1 MKRIICTFLAV
12 FLLVLG
18 CAGCQPTGGN
28 DPTPEPTPTPT
39 PIPDDP
45 SPDDESTVKKPEQL
59 LAAMTLEEKIGQLF
73 IIRPE
78 SLDSTLTPEQVH
90 STRDY
95 GVQALTEEMAAQL
108 SKYPAGGIVFFGK
121 NIAGP
126 EQLETFLSGLKQ
138 ASDLPLMICTD
149 EEGGS
154 VSRIA
159 NAAGFQVQKFDGAEA
174 IGATGDPHEA
184 YRMGQVIGTY
194 LNRYGFNLDFA
205 PVADINSD
213 LEHIIIGS
221 RAFGSDA
228 QTVSSMVNAMIDG
241 LHDGGVMACIKHFPG
256 HGAASGDSH
265 DGYVELDKSWEELLQ
280 CELIPFIGA
289 LEKTDLVMA
298 AHIATPNVTNDGLP
312 ASLSY
317 TMLTEKLRG
326 ELGYDGVIITD
337 ALAMG
342 AIIQNY
348 SSAESAVLALQAG
361 ADILLMP
368 YDYIAA
374 YQGVLTAVEDG
385 TIQEERIDESV
396 LRILRLKAA
405 YGAEN

>member
-45 SPDDESTVKKPEQL
+45 SPDDESTVQKPEQL

-78 SLDSTLTPEQVH
+78 SLDPTLTPEQVH

-126 EQLETFLSGLKQ
+126 EQLEAFLSGLKQ

-159 NAAGFQVQKFDGAEA
+159 NAAGFQAE
-174 IGATGDPHEA
+174 I
-184 YRMGQVIGTY
+184 
-194 LNRYGFNLDFA
+194 
-205 PVADINSD
+205 
-213 LEHIIIGS
+213 
-221 RAFGSDA
+221 
-228 QTVSSMVNAMIDG
+228 
-241 LHDGGVMACIKHFPG
+241 
-256 HGAASGDSH
+256 
-265 DGYVELDKSWEELLQ
+265 
-280 CELIPFIGA
+280 
-289 LEKTDLVMA
+289 
-298 AHIATPNVTNDGLP
+298 
-312 ASLSY
+312 
-317 TMLTEKLRG
+317 
-326 ELGYDGVIITD
+326 
-337 ALAMG
+337 
-342 AIIQNY
+342 
-348 SSAESAVLALQAG
+348 
-361 ADILLMP
+361 
-368 YDYIAA
+368 
-374 YQGVLTAVEDG
+374 
-385 TIQEERIDESV
+385 
-396 LRILRLKAA
+396 
-405 YGAEN
+405 